1 MKLNIALLSGGDS
14 SEREISIRSAGQIA
28 KNLDTQKYN
37 IFLIDVNKS
46 VWSYK
51 TPSNETIIVNQ
62 NDFSITI
69 DDQKIAFDYALI
81 LIHGT
86 PGEDGRIQGYL
97 DMKGIP
103 YSSCDM
109 VSSVVTF
116 DKTLCKSAVRPTG
129 ISLSREILIRKD
141 DQIDTKQ
148 IVEKLGLPIFVKP
161 NASGSSFG
169 VTKVKSEAEI
179 ASAIDSAFKEGDAVL
194 IEEFIEGREYACGLM
209 ITKDKQ
215 YVFPIAEVVSKR
227 EFFDYT
233 AKYTDGM
240 ADEIIPA
247 QISEE
252 LSDLIKS
259 NAVKAYKACNCRGV
273 VRIDFIV
280 KNSVPYMI
288 EINSIPGMSEN
299 SILPKQLR
307 SVGMS
312 IGELYDIIIS
322 NTIDLK

>member
-14 SEREISIRSAGQIA
+14 SEREISILSAGQIA
-28 KNLDTQKYN
+28 KSLDNEKYN
-37 IFLIDVNKS
+37 IYLIDVNKS
-46 VWSYK
+46 VWSYLTAQGEK
-51 TPSNETIIVNQ
+51 IEVNQ
-62 NDFSITI
+62 NDFSLTL
-69 DDQKIAFDYALI
+69 DGDKILFNYALI

-86 PGEDGRIQGYL
+86 PGEDGRLQGYL

-103 YSSCDM
+103 YSSCGM

-129 ISLSREILIRKD
+129 ISLSKEVLIRKGEAFNAD
-141 DQIDTKQ
+141 EIIEQ
-148 IVEKLGLPIFVKP
+148 LGGLPIFVKP

-169 VTKVKSEAEI
+169 VSKVKAEEELEP
-179 ASAIDSAFKEGDAVL
+179 AIKAAFEEGDAVL
-194 IEEFIEGREYACGLM
+194 IEEFIEGREFACGLM
-209 ITKDKQ
+209 LTRDKD
-215 YVFPIAEVVSKR
+215 YVFPVAEVVSKR

-240 ADEIIPA
+240 AEEIVPA
-247 QISEE
+247 EISEE
-252 LSDLIKS
+252 LSDKIK
-259 NAVKAYKACNCRGV
+259 AYAKKAYKACDCRGA

-280 KNSVPYMI
+280 KNGEPYMI
-288 EINSIPGMSEN
+288 EINTIPGMSES

-312 IGELYDIIIS
+312 IGELYDIVIS
-322 NTIDLK
+322 NTL